1 MQDNLI
7 FMIAVGILF
16 GLLFGRLAKFVK
28 LPNVTGYLIAGL
40 VMGPFVL
47 KIIPADVVS
56 QFSVEADMALG
67 FIAFT
72 IGLGFKFRYFKEVG
86 IAPIIIAICEALGA
100 MVLIIVVLLLL
111 GFDPAL
117 AILLGAIASA
127 TAPAQTIMVINQYK
141 AKGPVTSMLLTVVA
155 LDDAVALIAFGFAAT
170 VVRVM
175 VNHTAFS
182 VMSVLQP
189 FYEVFASFALGAAL
203 SFVMLLLLR
212 WFKKQRNRICVMIA
226 MVLGATWLADLI
238 SASPLLTC
246 MALGTG
252 LANIFSEVDSLAEL
266 SEMFTP
272 PVYVLFF
279 LMSGAGFNVK
289 ALLSVGVIGLLYI
302 VIRVAG
308 KWGGAWLGGKL
319 TKSGPAISKYLGPA
333 LMPQAGVAIGLITVA
348 GKLVPEYASA
358 IQTIIL
364 CSTFVYSILGPS
376 VARTALIRAREI
388 EMPEKQSQH
397 SLRKLFRLPARK
409 SA

>member
-1 MQDNLI
+1 LQNNLI
-7 FMIAVGILF
+7 FLIAFSILC

-40 VMGPFVL
+40 VMGPCVL
-47 KIIPADVVS
+47 NIIPADVVS

-86 IAPIIIAICEALGA
+86 LSPVVIATCEALGA
-100 MVLIIVVLLLL
+100 MFLIILVLILL

-170 VVRVM
+170 IVRVM
-175 VNHTAFS
+175 ANHAAFS
-182 VMSVLQP
+182 ILSVLQP
-189 FYEVFASFALGAAL
+189 FYEVIVSFALGGAL
-203 SFVMLLLLR
+203 SFAMLLLLR
-212 WFKKQRNRICVMIA
+212 WFKKARNRICVIIA
-226 MVLGATWLADLI
+226 FVLGASWLADLI

-252 LANIFSEVDSLAEL
+252 LANIFDDADSVAEL
-266 SEMFTP
+266 SETFTP

-279 LMSGAGFNVK
+279 LMSGAGFDVK
-289 ALLSVGVIGLLYI
+289 ALMSVGVIGILYI

-308 KWGGAWLGGKL
+308 KWGGAFLGGKL
-319 TKSGPAISKYLGPA
+319 TKSGPAISRYLGPA

-364 CSTFVYSILGPS
+364 CSTFVYSIFGPS
-376 VARTALIRAREI
+376 VARSALVRAKEI
-388 EMPEKQSQH
+388 TLPERQEN
-397 SLRKLFRLPARK
+397 LRKSLF
-409 SA
+409 SAKKHA